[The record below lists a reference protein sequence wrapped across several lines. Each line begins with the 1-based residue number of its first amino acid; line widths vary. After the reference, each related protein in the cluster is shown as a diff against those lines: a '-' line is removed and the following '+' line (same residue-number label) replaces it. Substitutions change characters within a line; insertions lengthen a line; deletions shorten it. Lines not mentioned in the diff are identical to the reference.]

1 MGGEPAEQRFYG
13 GMRDMSV
20 FSELLKGYVDRCGV
34 TVVSLAKQCGA
45 DRTTLH
51 KIISGE
57 RKPPGEDFV
66 IKLSRLLM
74 LSSAERDAFL
84 EQYEI
89 SLVGDEL
96 YRRRRN
102 VNAMIR
108 KLSEVGEETLSEAE
122 SFYRSEP
129 KTDETSSY
137 YYGKQAV
144 LQAVFSEVTAD
155 LMKGAPICIITQP
168 SERFLRFMKYA
179 LMFYKGSEI
188 RHIFCLDNSAGDG
201 GANDYNLDLFPK
213 VCELAVVFGNY
224 RPMYYYD
231 RVASH
236 INAASLLPIMVV
248 GESFMFRAP
257 FDIESAAIVRD
268 RRAVDFSRKEFG
280 RIAAMCYP
288 FLERANGISG
298 MLGKGASYHDY
309 SLTIDFQPTFVF
321 SAYEEVIRKSFHF
334 TEEQLGRF
342 MERIDYL
349 KKRYLGREYMDVFT
363 AEGLRSFLRN
373 GIIKE
378 LPENI
383 CEPLPPGLRISMIEE
398 IIGFCERGDYD
409 FRVVENQYAPLPR
422 MRINM
427 DADGTV
433 HFVIRTKAGY
443 VFLTVGEQSMGIAM
457 RDYIDSLIET
467 GKIYGRERSIETMKD
482 ILASAKM
489 SLAEVPDE
497 DINKV

>member
-1 MGGEPAEQRFYG
+1 
-13 GMRDMSV
+13 MSV
-20 FSELLKGYVDRCGV
+20 FSELLKGYIDRCGV

-57 RKPPGEDFV
+57 RKPPGEEFV

-74 LSSAERDAFL
+74 LSSAERDGFI

-108 KLSEVGEETLSEAE
+108 KLSEVGEEIFSEAE
-122 SFYRSEP
+122 SFYRSDP
-129 KTDETSSY
+129 KTDEISSY

-144 LQAVFSEVTAD
+144 LQAVFSEFTAD

-168 SERFLRFMKYA
+168 DEQFLRFMKYA

-236 INAASLLPIMVV
+236 INAASLLPISVV

-257 FDIESAAIVRD
+257 LDLESGTIVRD
-268 RRAVDFSRKEFG
+268 SAAVEFSRKEFS
-280 RIAAMCYP
+280 RIEAMCYP
-288 FLERANGISG
+288 FLERANGVSG
-298 MLGKGASYHDY
+298 MLGNGASYHDY
-309 SLTIDFQPTFVF
+309 YLTLDFQPTFVF
-321 SAYEEVIRKSFHF
+321 TADEESLRANLHL
-334 TEEQLGRF
+334 TEEQIDRF
-342 MERIDYL
+342 IEKINYL
-349 KKRYLGREYMDVFT
+349 KERYIGREYTDVFT

-373 GIIKE
+373 GAVME
-378 LPENI
+378 LPKRV
-383 CEPLPPGLRISMIEE
+383 CQPMPPERRIKMIED
-398 IIGFCERGDYD
+398 IIGFCENRVYD
-409 FRVVENQYAPLPR
+409 FRVIENQYAPSPR
-422 MRINM
+422 MRINL
-427 DADGTV
+427 DAEGTA
-433 HFVIRTKAGY
+433 HFAIRTKAGY
-443 VFLTVGEQSMGIAM
+443 VFLTVCEQSMGIAM
-457 RDYIDSLIET
+457 QDYIDSLIEN
-467 GKIYGRERSIETMKD
+467 GKIYSKERSIETMKE
-482 ILASAKM
+482 ILAAAKR
-489 SLAEVPDE
+489 SFAELPEGKD
-497 DINKV
+497 